1 MTLDNGAPRMMT
13 FHVPEDDRVLH
24 ALGLISLRHA
34 HLDHILRMTI
44 KTLAEVSIEEAL
56 DATAFVGSSALRD
69 RVQKLARSRLG
80 EGQALLKLQAILER
94 CRRATEKRNDWIHSI
109 WARELDGDPQLR
121 TSDHKWT
128 TPPSVEEL
136 QALADEIGR
145 LTGELNKA
153 RLEGFIHEALA
164 IRTRVPRKAE

>member
-1 MTLDNGAPRMMT
+1 
-13 FHVPEDDRVLH
+13 
-24 ALGLISLRHA
+24 
-34 HLDHILRMTI
+34 MTI
-44 KTLAEVSIEEAL
+44 RTLAEVSIEEAL
-56 DATAFVGSSALRD
+56 DATAFVGSGALRD
-69 RVQKLARSRLG
+69 RIQKLARSRLG

-128 TPPSVEEL
+128 KPPGVEEL

-145 LTGELNKA
+145 LTEELNRA
-153 RLEGFIHEALA
+153 RLDGFIFEALT
-164 IRTRVPRKAE
+164 IRMRLPRKLD